1 MNREICEHNVPI
13 ELSCD
18 ACLALSLQQPSYQE
32 LQAENEL
39 LSKRLKEKAAEL
51 HFVEEC
57 CDRNSVKNTKLREA
71 LERSVE
77 HIEHEGHDC
86 DYYHIPETG
95 ICRWCYMVSDL
106 KQALKEVE

>member
-1 MNREICEHNVPI
+1 MLSQITWVCVMITEFQYY
-13 ELSCD
+13 EL
-18 ACLALSLQQPSYQE
+18 LAEKDQ
-32 LQAENEL
+32 LQAE
-39 LSKRLKEKAAEL
+39 
-51 HFVEEC
+51 
-57 CDRNSVKNTKLREA
+57 NTKLREA